1 MSTNFAFEPEM
12 VEALA
17 AAFRKS
23 WSFISS
29 DPQFSGENPA
39 LLQRQLAGYLMQ
51 LAENG
56 EHDPLR
62 LANSAIYRIRH
73 EYSAKLLV
81 L

>member
-12 VEALA
+12 AEALA
-17 AAFRKS
+17 AAFHKT
-23 WSFISS
+23 WSFISN
-29 DPQFSGENPA
+29 DPQFSGENRP
-39 LLQRQLAGYLMQ
+39 LLQRHIAGYLMQ
-51 LAENG
+51 LAADG